1 VSTHNTSA
9 HHNTSLATGAAGGGT
24 EVRITAPQHMLRAY
38 LRAPDGDA
46 AGDGP
51 WPGVVVL
58 HDVLGQTDDSRR
70 QVDWLAASGYLAV
83 APDLYSWGRKPRCIL
98 ATFRDLRARRG
109 DAFDAIDATRAAL
122 AARDDCTGTVGVIG
136 FCLGGGF
143 ALLAATGRGFAAS
156 SANYGMVPK
165 DADAL
170 LRGACPV
177 VGSFGARDVTLRG
190 AASRLEHALAANGV
204 AHDVKEYPEAG
215 HGFLN
220 GHGGASGAVMA
231 RIGMAFDAPAAADAR
246 ARILAFFD
254 RHLR

>member
-1 VSTHNTSA
+1 MA
-9 HHNTSLATGAAGGGT
+9 GAAEGGT
-24 EVRITAPQHMLRAY
+24 EVRIVAPRHTVRAY

-46 AGDGP
+46 AGGGP

-58 HDVLGQTDDSRR
+58 HDVFGQTADSRG
-70 QVDWLAASGYLAV
+70 QVDWLAAAGYLAV
-83 APDLYSWGRKPRCIL
+83 APDLYSWGRTPRCLL
-98 ATFRDLRARRG
+98 ATFRDLSARRG
-109 DAFDAIDATRAAL
+109 AAFEDIEAARSAL

-143 ALLAATGRGFAAS
+143 ALLAAAGRGFAAA
-156 SANYGMVPK
+156 SANYGLVPK

-190 AASRLEHALAANGV
+190 AAARLEHALATNGV

-220 GHGGASGAVMA
+220 AHGGATGAVMA
-231 RIGMAFDAPAAADAR
+231 RIGMAFDAPAAADAQ